1 MTTTYIIS
9 VIAFLIPFVV
19 LYLLS
24 DTITEVL
31 SEGKSF
37 APNELKGFR

>member
-1 MTTTYIIS
+1 MKNLKTMI
-9 VIAFLIPFVV
+9 VLILLAGFV

-24 DTITEVL
+24 DTIADVL

-37 APNELKGFR
+37 APNELKSFR

>member
-1 MTTTYIIS
+1 MAI
-9 VIAFLIPFVV
+9 LILIVGFV

-24 DTITEVL
+24 DTIADVL

-37 APNELKGFR
+37 APNELKHFR